1 MKRIQITFINM
12 LTETNG
18 SSSPSPLH
26 PPPLTHSLP
35 FPHSSLLTSLL
46 TSLLP
51 LSLTPSLLTS
61 LLPLLDM
68 TQEVASR
75 GLGLVYEHSDSSQKE
90 SLVRILVGTLM
101 EGRK

>member
-1 MKRIQITFINM
+1 MKRIQITFMNM

-35 FPHSSLLTSLL
+35 PFSSLLT
-46 TSLLP
+46 
-51 LSLTPSLLTS
+51 SLLTS

>member
-1 MKRIQITFINM
+1 MKRIQITFMNM

-35 FPHSSLLTSLL
+35 PFSSF
-46 TSLLP
+46 
-51 LSLTPSLLTS
+51 LTS